1 MGPCAH
7 SPLSRNHP
15 NPFFAILVSQ
25 MFTLIA
31 QVIVNGIVSGLIYS
45 LTAAGFSLL
54 YGNARILFFAIGEAY
69 MLGAITFYLLI
80 AKGGLTYFLALL
92 IVLIV
97 LGLFGI
103 FIERIIFR
111 PLRGNELTF
120 AFASLALGMFIAGIA
135 LEVFGEQGKGL
146 PSPFPGL
153 INLRGVRL
161 TWDKLVIVLVAVV
174 ILIGLHLLFQRT
186 KIGRAV
192 RAVSQDAEAARL
204 MGVNINL
211 NKSLTFFLSMVVTGL
226 GGALVTP
233 LFYADVFMGA
243 PVLMTTL
250 IVVVLGG
257 LGSFPGA
264 ILGGLFIGLLESF
277 GYTFVGGITTLI
289 LFLAVIGFL
298 IFKPQGLLGH
308 E

>member
-1 MGPCAH
+1 
-7 SPLSRNHP
+7 
-15 NPFFAILVSQ
+15 
-25 MFTLIA
+25 
-31 QVIVNGIVSGLIYS
+31 
-45 LTAAGFSLL
+45 
-54 YGNARILFFAIGEAY
+54 
-69 MLGAITFYLLI
+69 
-80 AKGGLTYFLALL
+80 
-92 IVLIV
+92 
-97 LGLFGI
+97 
-103 FIERIIFR
+103 
-111 PLRGNELTF
+111 
-120 AFASLALGMFIAGIA
+120 
-135 LEVFGEQGKGL
+135 
-146 PSPFPGL
+146 
-153 INLRGVRL
+153 VRL

>member
-1 MGPCAH
+1 
-7 SPLSRNHP
+7 
-15 NPFFAILVSQ
+15 
-25 MFTLIA
+25 MFTIIA

-69 MLGAITFYLLI
+69 MLGAVTFYLLI
-80 AKGGLTYFLALL
+80 AKAGLPYFLALL
-92 IVLIV
+92 FVLV
-97 LGLFGI
+97 GLGLFGI
-103 FIERIIFR
+103 FIERFIFR

-120 AFASLALGMFIAGIA
+120 AFASLALGMLIAGIA

-146 PSPFPGL
+146 PSPFPGV
-153 INLRGVRL
+153 ISLRGVRL
-161 TWDKLVIVLVAVV
+161 TWDKLVIVLEALI
-174 ILIGLHLLFQRT
+174 ILIGLHFLFRKT

-211 NKSLTFFLSMVVTGL
+211 NKSLTFFLSMVVAGI

-233 LFYADVFMGA
+233 LFYADVFMAA

-257 LGSFPGA
+257 LGSFPGS
-264 ILGGLFIGLLESF
+264 ILGGLFIGLLENF
-277 GYTFVGGITTLI
+277 GYTFVGGITTII

-298 IFKPQGLLGH
+298 IFKPQGLLGNGQTV
-308 E
+308 